1 MLWIIKIPPW
11 RPVRNM
17 WFRSGSQSVN
27 KIYLVIITTDPPQ
40 VVWILTS
47 WYSLSYSKTA
57 IHKRRE
63 IQESKRS
70 ELRHRGVKSIQR
82 GESMNEHLTETRG
95 DFRRKERVS
104 EWVSE
109 WDWERERER
118 ESLEESST
126 KIYRPLTDTEPC
138 SKCCKTRW
146 DCVRA
151 YIYESEP
158 DNEALPPR

>member
-118 ESLEESST
+118 EPGGVQHQDLSAS
-126 KIYRPLTDTEPC
+126 YRYWAVLKMLQNTMRLC
-138 SKCCKTRW
+138 AS
-146 DCVRA
+146 V
-151 YIYESEP
+151 YIRVW
-158 DNEALPPR
+158 AG